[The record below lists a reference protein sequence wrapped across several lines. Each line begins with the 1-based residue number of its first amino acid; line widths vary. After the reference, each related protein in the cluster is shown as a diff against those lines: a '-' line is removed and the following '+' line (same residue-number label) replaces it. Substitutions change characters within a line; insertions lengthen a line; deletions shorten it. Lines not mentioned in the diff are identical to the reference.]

1 MNTFFRVACV
11 VMFLNGLVS
20 AMIAAHLLYSGHFS
34 TGIIS
39 VALSV
44 ISFALWGLFRIP
56 IENKYYNHSRQG

>member
-20 AMIAAHLLYSGHFS
+20 GMIAVHLLYSGDLS

-44 ISFALWGLFRIP
+44 ISFALWGFFRIP
-56 IENKYYNHSRQG
+56 IENKYYDHSRQG